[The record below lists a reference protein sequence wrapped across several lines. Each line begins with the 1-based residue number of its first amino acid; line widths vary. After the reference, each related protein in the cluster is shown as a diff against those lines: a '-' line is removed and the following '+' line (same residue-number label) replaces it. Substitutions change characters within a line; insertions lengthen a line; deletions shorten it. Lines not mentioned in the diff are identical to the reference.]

1 MGTIGYLL
9 GVENTTLGAVYREFT
24 KALNIEISTIGIMD
38 MLESFCYD
46 FKLGPQQIEVF
57 AERPQRLVDRTSA
70 LIELAADAWIVT
82 GRQPL
87 PLLMAA
93 VYLAWQSL
101 NPMVSDG
108 IFS

>member
-1 MGTIGYLL
+1 MWFFFIL
-9 GVENTTLGAVYREFT
+9 F
-24 KALNIEISTIGIMD
+24 
-38 MLESFCYD
+38 FCS
-46 FKLGPQQIEVF
+46 FKLGPQQVEEVF
-57 AERPQRLVDRTSA
+57 AEPPQRLVDRTSA

-87 PLLMAA
+87 PLLIAA